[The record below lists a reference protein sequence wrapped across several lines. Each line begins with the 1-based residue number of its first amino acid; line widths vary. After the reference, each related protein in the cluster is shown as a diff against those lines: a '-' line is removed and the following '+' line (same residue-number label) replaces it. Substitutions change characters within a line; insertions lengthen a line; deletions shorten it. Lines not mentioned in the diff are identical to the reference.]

1 MILKSFNLKKY
12 LIKSNTNIFLL
23 YGENTGL
30 IDQTI
35 KDIFFPIFPKSVSNY
50 DESEILRDIEN
61 FKSALFNKSFFED
74 EKLIIINRGTD
85 KILSIIEELIEKK
98 TQDIKVIIKSNF
110 LEKKSRL
117 RKFFEKD
124 ENTVIV
130 AYYEDSYQTLYQ
142 LVQNFFKEKKLS
154 ISSENINL
162 IIDRSKTNRN
172 NIRTELEKILIFSKN
187 KTTVQTKDL
196 VKLINLSENHDISE
210 LVDQCLSKNKK
221 KTINILNEN
230 NLNTDEN
237 ILILRSFLNK
247 LKRLKKLK
255 INLEE
260 NKNIEQVLSSFRPQI
275 FWKDKDVI
283 KQQLNN
289 TSLVEIDYLIK
300 KINKLELEIKK
311 NFLLSNQIMTNFILE
326 NLDRTN
332 SAI

>member
-35 KDIFFPIFPKSVSNY
+35 KDIFLPIFPKSVSNY

-142 LVQNFFKEKKLS
+142 LVQNFFKENKLS

-247 LKRLKKLK
+247 LKRLKKLR

>member
-35 KDIFFPIFPKSVSNY
+35 KDIFLPIFPKSVSNY
-50 DESEILRDIEN
+50 DESEILRDVEN

-247 LKRLKKLK
+247 LKRLKKLR

-289 TSLVEIDYLIK
+289 MSLVEIDYLIK
-300 KINKLELEIKK
+300 KINKLELEIKR

>member
-35 KDIFFPIFPKSVSNY
+35 KDIFLPIFPKSVSNY

-61 FKSALFNKSFFED
+61 FKSVLFNKSFFED

-124 ENTVIV
+124 ENAVIV

-154 ISSENINL
+154 ISSENISL

-172 NIRTELEKILIFSKN
+172 NIRTELEKILIFSTN

-237 ILILRSFLNK
+237 ILILRSFLSK

-255 INLEE
+255 INLEK

-289 TSLVEIDYLIK
+289 MSLVEIDYLIK
-300 KINKLELEIKK
+300 KINKLELDIKR

-332 SAI
+332 SVI

>member
-35 KDIFFPIFPKSVSNY
+35 KDVFLPIFPKSVSNY

-247 LKRLKKLK
+247 LKRLKKLR

-275 FWKDKDVI
+275 FWKDKDAI

-289 TSLVEIDYLIK
+289 MSLGEINYLIK

>member
-35 KDIFFPIFPKSVSNY
+35 EDIFLPIFPKSVSNY

-61 FKSALFNKSFFED
+61 FKSVLFNKSFFED

-230 NLNTDEN
+230 NLNSDEN

-255 INLEE
+255 INLKE
-260 NKNIEQVLSSFRPQI
+260 NKNIEQVLSSFKPQI

-289 TSLVEIDYLIK
+289 MSLVEIDYLIK
-300 KINKLELEIKK
+300 KINKLELEIKR

>member
-35 KDIFFPIFPKSVSNY
+35 KDIFLPIFPKSVSNY

-61 FKSALFNKSFFED
+61 FKSVLFNKSFFED

-196 VKLINLSENHDISE
+196 VKLINLSENHEISE

-247 LKRLKKLK
+247 LKRLKKLR

-289 TSLVEIDYLIK
+289 MSLVEIDYLIK
-300 KINKLELEIKK
+300 KINKLELEIKR

>member
-35 KDIFFPIFPKSVSNY
+35 KDIFLPIFPKSVSNY

-61 FKSALFNKSFFED
+61 FKSVLFNKSFFED

-289 TSLVEIDYLIK
+289 MSLVEIDYLIK
-300 KINKLELEIKK
+300 KINKLELEIKR

>member
-35 KDIFFPIFPKSVSNY
+35 KDIFLPIFPKSVSNY

-61 FKSALFNKSFFED
+61 FKSVLFNKSFFEN

-247 LKRLKKLK
+247 LKRLKKLR

-289 TSLVEIDYLIK
+289 MSLVEINYLIK
-300 KINKLELEIKK
+300 KINKLELEIKR

>member
-35 KDIFFPIFPKSVSNY
+35 KDIFLPIFPKSVSNY

-61 FKSALFNKSFFED
+61 FKSVLFNKSFFED

-247 LKRLKKLK
+247 LKRLKKLR

-289 TSLVEIDYLIK
+289 MSLVEINYLIK

-332 SAI
+332 SVI

>member
-35 KDIFFPIFPKSVSNY
+35 KDIFLPIFPKSVSNY

-61 FKSALFNKSFFED
+61 FKSVLFNKSFFED

-130 AYYEDSYQTLYQ
+130 AYYEDSYETLYQ

-172 NIRTELEKILIFSKN
+172 NIKTELEKILIFSKN

-196 VKLINLSENHDISE
+196 VKLINLSENHNISE

-289 TSLVEIDYLIK
+289 MSLVEIDYLIK
-300 KINKLELEIKK
+300 KINKLELEIKR

>member
-35 KDIFFPIFPKSVSNY
+35 KDIFLPIFPKSVSNY

-289 TSLVEIDYLIK
+289 MSLVEIDYLIK
-300 KINKLELEIKK
+300 KINQLELEIKR
-311 NFLLSNQIMTNFILE
+311 NFLSSNRIMTNFILE

-332 SAI
+332 SVI

>member
-35 KDIFFPIFPKSVSNY
+35 KDIFLPIFPKSVSNY

-61 FKSALFNKSFFED
+61 FKSVLFNKSFFED
-74 EKLIIINRGTD
+74 EKLIIINRGSD

-247 LKRLKKLK
+247 LKRLKKLR

-289 TSLVEIDYLIK
+289 MSLVEINYLIK

>member
-35 KDIFFPIFPKSVSNY
+35 KDIFLPIFPKSVSNY

-61 FKSALFNKSFFED
+61 FKSTLFNKSFFEN

-124 ENTVIV
+124 ENTVII

-247 LKRLKKLK
+247 LKRLKKLR

-289 TSLVEIDYLIK
+289 MSLVEINYLIK

>member
-35 KDIFFPIFPKSVSNY
+35 KDIFLPIFPKSVSNY

-61 FKSALFNKSFFED
+61 FKSVLFNKSFFED
-74 EKLIIINRGTD
+74 EKLIIINRGSD

-247 LKRLKKLK
+247 LKRLKKLR

-289 TSLVEIDYLIK
+289 MSLGEINYLIK

>member
-35 KDIFFPIFPKSVSNY
+35 KDIFLPIFPKSVSNY

-61 FKSALFNKSFFED
+61 FKSVLFNKSFFED

-162 IIDRSKTNRN
+162 IIDRSQTNRN

-255 INLEE
+255 INLEK
-260 NKNIEQVLSSFRPQI
+260 NKNIEQVLSSFKPQI

-283 KQQLNN
+283 EQQLNN

-300 KINKLELEIKK
+300 KINKLELEIKR

-326 NLDRTN
+326 NLDRAN
-332 SAI
+332 SVI

>member
-23 YGENTGL
+23 YGENAGL

-35 KDIFFPIFPKSVSNY
+35 KDIFLPIFPKSVSNY

-230 NLNTDEN
+230 NLSTDEN
-237 ILILRSFLNK
+237 ILILRSFLHK

-260 NKNIEQVLSSFRPQI
+260 NKSIEQVLSSFRPQI
-275 FWKDKDVI
+275 F
-283 KQQLNN
+283 
-289 TSLVEIDYLIK
+289 
-300 KINKLELEIKK
+300 
-311 NFLLSNQIMTNFILE
+311 
-326 NLDRTN
+326 
-332 SAI
+332 

>member
-35 KDIFFPIFPKSVSNY
+35 KDIFLPIFPKSVSNY
-50 DESEILRDIEN
+50 DESEILRDVEN

-230 NLNTDEN
+230 NLNSDEN

-260 NKNIEQVLSSFRPQI
+260 NKNIEQVLSSFKPQI

-289 TSLVEIDYLIK
+289 MSLVEIDYLIK
-300 KINKLELEIKK
+300 KINKLELEIKR

>member
-35 KDIFFPIFPKSVSNY
+35 KDIFLPIFPKSVSNY

-61 FKSALFNKSFFED
+61 FKNALFNKSFFED

-247 LKRLKKLK
+247 LKRLKKLR

-289 TSLVEIDYLIK
+289 MSLVEINYLIK

>member
-12 LIKSNTNIFLL
+12 LIKSNTKIFLL

-35 KDIFFPIFPKSVSNY
+35 KDVFLPIFPKSVSNY

-247 LKRLKKLK
+247 LKRLKKLR

-289 TSLVEIDYLIK
+289 MSLVEIDYLIK

>member
-35 KDIFFPIFPKSVSNY
+35 KDIFLPIFPKSVSNY

-61 FKSALFNKSFFED
+61 FKSVLFNKSFFED

-230 NLNTDEN
+230 NLNSDEN

-255 INLEE
+255 INLKE
-260 NKNIEQVLSSFRPQI
+260 NKNIEQVLSSFKPQI

-289 TSLVEIDYLIK
+289 MSLVEIDYLIK
-300 KINKLELEIKK
+300 KINKLELEIKR

>member
-35 KDIFFPIFPKSVSNY
+35 KDIFLPIFPKSVSNY

-61 FKSALFNKSFFED
+61 FKSVLFNKSFFED

-247 LKRLKKLK
+247 LKRLKKLR

-289 TSLVEIDYLIK
+289 MSLVEIDYLIK
-300 KINKLELEIKK
+300 KINKLELEIKR

>member
-35 KDIFFPIFPKSVSNY
+35 KDIFLPIFPKSVSNY

-61 FKSALFNKSFFED
+61 FKSVLFNKSFFED

-247 LKRLKKLK
+247 LKRLKKLR

-289 TSLVEIDYLIK
+289 MSLVEINYLIK

-311 NFLLSNQIMTNFILE
+311 NFLLSNKIMTNFILE

>member
-35 KDIFFPIFPKSVSNY
+35 KDIFLPIFPKSVSNY

-61 FKSALFNKSFFED
+61 FKSVLFNKSFFEN

-142 LVQNFFKEKKLS
+142 LVQNFFKENKLS

-187 KTTVQTKDL
+187 KNTVQTKDL

-247 LKRLKKLK
+247 LKRLKKLR

-289 TSLVEIDYLIK
+289 MSLVEIDYLIK

>member
-35 KDIFFPIFPKSVSNY
+35 KDVFLPIFPKSVSNY

-289 TSLVEIDYLIK
+289 MSLVEIDYLIK
-300 KINKLELEIKK
+300 KINKLELEIKR

>member
-35 KDIFFPIFPKSVSNY
+35 KDIFLPIFPKSVSNY

-61 FKSALFNKSFFED
+61 FKSVLFNKSFFED

-230 NLNTDEN
+230 NLNSDEN

-247 LKRLKKLK
+247 LKRLKKLR

-289 TSLVEIDYLIK
+289 MSLVEIDYLIK

>member
-35 KDIFFPIFPKSVSNY
+35 KDIFLPIFPKSVSNY

-61 FKSALFNKSFFED
+61 FKSVLFNKSFFED

-247 LKRLKKLK
+247 LKRLKKLR

-289 TSLVEIDYLIK
+289 MSLVEIDYLIK
-300 KINKLELEIKK
+300 KINKLELEIKR

-326 NLDRTN
+326 NLNRTN

>member
-35 KDIFFPIFPKSVSNY
+35 KDIFLPIFPKSVSNY

-61 FKSALFNKSFFED
+61 FKSVLFNKSFFEN

-255 INLEE
+255 INLEK
-260 NKNIEQVLSSFRPQI
+260 NKNIEQVLSSFKPQI

-289 TSLVEIDYLIK
+289 MSLVEIDYLIK
-300 KINKLELEIKK
+300 KINKLELEIKR

-332 SAI
+332 SVI

>member
-35 KDIFFPIFPKSVSNY
+35 KDIFLPIFPKSVSNY

-61 FKSALFNKSFFED
+61 FKSVLFNKSFFED

-247 LKRLKKLK
+247 LKRLKKLR

-289 TSLVEIDYLIK
+289 MSLVEINYLIK
-300 KINKLELEIKK
+300 KINKLELEIKR

>member
-35 KDIFFPIFPKSVSNY
+35 KDIFLPIFPKSVSNY

-61 FKSALFNKSFFED
+61 FKSVLFNKSFFED

-172 NIRTELEKILIFSKN
+172 NIKTELEKILIFSKN

-289 TSLVEIDYLIK
+289 MSLVEIDYLIK
-300 KINKLELEIKK
+300 KINKLELEIKR

>member
-1 MILKSFNLKKY
+1 
-12 LIKSNTNIFLL
+12 L

-35 KDIFFPIFPKSVSNY
+35 KDIFLPIFPKSVSNY

-61 FKSALFNKSFFED
+61 FKSVLFNKSFFED
-74 EKLIIINRGTD
+74 EKLIIINRGSD

-247 LKRLKKLK
+247 LKRLKKLR

-289 TSLVEIDYLIK
+289 MSLVEINYLIK

>member
-35 KDIFFPIFPKSVSNY
+35 KDIFLPIFPKSVSNY

-61 FKSALFNKSFFED
+61 FKSVLFNKSFFED

-247 LKRLKKLK
+247 LKRLKKLR

-289 TSLVEIDYLIK
+289 MSLVEINYLIK

>member
-35 KDIFFPIFPKSVSNY
+35 KDIFLPIFPKSVSNY

-61 FKSALFNKSFFED
+61 FKSVLFNKSFFED
-74 EKLIIINRGTD
+74 EKLIIINRGSD

-247 LKRLKKLK
+247 LKRLKKLR

-289 TSLVEIDYLIK
+289 MSLGEINYLIK

-332 SAI
+332 STI

>member
-35 KDIFFPIFPKSVSNY
+35 KDIFLPIFPKSVSNY

-210 LVDQCLSKNKK
+210 LVDQCLSKNRK

-289 TSLVEIDYLIK
+289 MSLGEINYLIK

>member
-30 IDQTI
+30 IDHTI
-35 KDIFFPIFPKSVSNY
+35 KDIFLPIFPKSVSNY

-61 FKSALFNKSFFED
+61 FKNVLFNKSFFED

-124 ENTVIV
+124 KNTVIV

-210 LVDQCLSKNKK
+210 LVDQCLSKNRK

-283 KQQLNN
+283 KRQLNN
-289 TSLVEIDYLIK
+289 MSLVEIDHLIK
-300 KINKLELEIKK
+300 KINKLELEIKR

>member
-35 KDIFFPIFPKSVSNY
+35 KDIFLPIFPKSVSNY

-61 FKSALFNKSFFED
+61 FKSVLFNKSFFEN

-247 LKRLKKLK
+247 LKRLKKLR

-289 TSLVEIDYLIK
+289 MSLVEINYLIK

>member
-35 KDIFFPIFPKSVSNY
+35 KDIFLPIFPKSVSNY

-61 FKSALFNKSFFED
+61 FKSVLFNKSFFED
-74 EKLIIINRGTD
+74 EKLIIVNRGTD

-247 LKRLKKLK
+247 LKRLKKLR

-289 TSLVEIDYLIK
+289 MSLVEINYLIK

>member
-35 KDIFFPIFPKSVSNY
+35 KDIFLPIFPKSVSNY
-50 DESEILRDIEN
+50 DESEILRDVEN

-142 LVQNFFKEKKLS
+142 LVQNFFREKKLS

-255 INLEE
+255 INLEK
-260 NKNIEQVLSSFRPQI
+260 NKNIEQVLSSFKPQI

-300 KINKLELEIKK
+300 KINKLELEIKR

-326 NLDRTN
+326 NLDRAN
-332 SAI
+332 SVI

>member
-35 KDIFFPIFPKSVSNY
+35 KDIFLPIFPKSVSNY

-61 FKSALFNKSFFED
+61 FKSVLFNKSFFED

-247 LKRLKKLK
+247 LKRLKKLR

-275 FWKDKDVI
+275 FWKDKDAI

-289 TSLVEIDYLIK
+289 MSLVEINYLIK

>member
-35 KDIFFPIFPKSVSNY
+35 KDIFLPIFPKSVSNY

-61 FKSALFNKSFFED
+61 FKSVLFNKSFFED

-124 ENTVIV
+124 ENAVIV

-154 ISSENINL
+154 ISSENISL

-172 NIRTELEKILIFSKN
+172 NIRTELEKILIFSTN

-237 ILILRSFLNK
+237 ILILRSFLSK

-255 INLEE
+255 INLEK

-289 TSLVEIDYLIK
+289 MSLVEIDYLIK
-300 KINKLELEIKK
+300 KINKLELEIKR